1 MGILDNITGQTNTAG
16 GNTRS
21 AVVSALLGLLANQSQ
36 GGLSGLVQRFAGS
49 GLGDVVN
56 SWIGTGPNKPVTPQ
70 QVEQGLGS
78 DTINQVSS
86 QTGVGREEVK
96 THLAQVLP
104 QLVDRLTP
112 QGNVPPQQ
120 QQHDLLSQGMSM
132 LKGLF

>member
-1 MGILDNITGQTNTAG
+1 MGILDNIMGQKNTAEG
-16 GNTRS
+16 GTRT
-21 AVVSALLGLLANQSQ
+21 AVVSALMSLLANQNQ
-36 GGLSGLVQRFAGS
+36 GGLSNLVQRFAGS
-49 GLGDVVN
+49 GLGDIVN
-56 SWIGTGPNKPVTPQ
+56 SWVGTGPNKPVTPQ

-86 QTGVGREEVK
+86 QSVVPPEEVK

-112 QGNVPPQQ
+112 QGNVPPEQQ
-120 QQHDLLSQGMSM
+120 QNSLLSQGMSM